1 MDEVGVPVRRKK
13 SDIFKELTADGNI
26 DTADTDLFDK
36 ILVIGET
43 EFRFA
48 MNAEGASDGWTECFR
63 ISNKPLAICVCR
75 KPVNGKHGRAQVVF
89 VSVNLDGSS
98 SFDKATTKGIFRLKS
113 GNQDKIK
120 RVLNIVFQMMQNA
133 STLAHAGSGN
143 DDDGAFYGIQ
153 CH

>member
-1 MDEVGVPVRRKK
+1 MDEVGVVGRTE

-26 DTADTDLFDK
+26 DTTDTDLFDK
-36 ILVIGET
+36 ILLIGET

-63 ISNKPLAICVCR
+63 ISDKTLAVCVCR
-75 KPVNGKHGRAQVVF
+75 KSVNGKHGCAQVVF
-89 VSVNLDGSS
+89 VSVDFDGSS
-98 SFDKATTKGIFRLKS
+98 SFDTATPKGIFRLKS
-113 GNQDKIK
+113 GTQDTIK

-133 STLAHAGSGN
+133 STRAHAGSGN
-143 DDDGAFYGIQ
+143 DDNGAFYGIQ

>member
-1 MDEVGVPVRRKK
+1 MDEVGVVGRTE

-36 ILVIGET
+36 VFLIGET

-48 MNAEGASDGWTECFR
+48 MNAEGASDGWTEYFR
-63 ISNKPLAICVCR
+63 ISDKTLAVCVCR
-75 KPVNGKHGRAQVVF
+75 KSVNGKHGCAQVVF
-89 VSVNLDGSS
+89 VSVDFDGSS

-120 RVLNIVFQMMQNA
+120 RVLNIVFQMV
-133 STLAHAGSGN
+133 
-143 DDDGAFYGIQ
+143 
-153 CH
+153 